1 MAITING
8 TGSIT
13 GLTAG
18 GLPDGSVTADDLAAN
33 AVTSEKIAADAV
45 TSGKIASGTIV
56 DADVNASAAIADSK
70 LTGTTCKAW
79 VNFDGTLVTNPGST
93 TGISASY
100 NVSSVTDN
108 GVGNYTVNFTTA
120 MADANYCSQV
130 SSNFG
135 GASGWLEVGTTK
147 TVSAVSVTTTVHVSF
162 TGDGRNA
169 ADYSSINVAIF
180 R

>member
-18 GLPDGSVTADDLAAN
+18 GLPDGSVTTDDL
-33 AVTSEKIAADAV
+33 AADAV

-93 TGISASY
+93 TGIRASH
-100 NVSSVTDN
+100 NVSSITDN
-108 GVGNYTVNFTTA
+108 GTGSYTVTFTSA
-120 MADANYCSQV
+120 LADANYVCV
-130 SSNFG
+130 
-135 GASGWLEVGTTK
+135 
-147 TVSAVSVTTTVHVSF
+147 VSASASTDAQNLNPPAGVDRTASNVRIDVET
-162 TGDGRNA
+162 NA
-169 ADYSSINVAIF
+169 GAQFDAEQVDVVIF

>member
-18 GLPDGSVTADDLAAN
+18 GLPDGSVTADDLAA
-33 AVTSEKIAADAV
+33 DAV
-45 TSGKIASGTIV
+45 TSAKIATDAVTSAKIASGTIV

-79 VNFDGTLVTNPGST
+79 VNFNGSGTLS
-93 TGISASY
+93 IRASH
-100 NVSSVTDN
+100 NVNSVTDN
-108 GVGNYTVNFTTA
+108 GTGNYRVNFA
-120 MADANYCSQV
+120 SSFADSNYSAQATINTLNDRNVYVTDPQV
-130 SSNFG
+130 DSCDIDVVNPSGQRIDSS
-135 GASGWLEVGTTK
+135 
-147 TVSAVSVTTTVHVSF
+147 SV
-162 TGDGRNA
+162 
-169 ADYSSINVAIF
+169 NVAIF

>member
-18 GLPDGSVTADDLAAN
+18 GLPDGSVTADDLA
-33 AVTSEKIAADAV
+33 TDAV
-45 TSGKIASGTIV
+45 TSAKIATDAVTSAKIASGTIV

-79 VNFDGTLVTNPGST
+79 VNFNGTGTVA
-93 TGISASY
+93 IRAAY
-100 NVSSVTDN
+100 NVSSITDN
-108 GVGNYTVNFTTA
+108 GTGLYAVNFTSA
-120 MADANYCSQV
+120 LPNANYAAV
-130 SSNFG
+130 ASSYG
-135 GASGWLEVGTTK
+135 GANAGAAT
-147 TVSAVSVTTTVHVSF
+147 TVSTGYSVYATSGLDIQVH
-162 TGDGRNA
+162 
-169 ADYSSINVAIF
+169 YSNGSSYVDASYVNVAIF